1 MINNDRVYSIHVSVN
16 GGGSLVFTKS
26 VPSGTVAACIDA
38 IDAGKVVMLYVDY
51 VDTGAVGAFSLNSYA
66 KMGGN
71 TTVQGSAARA
81 ADVTFYPS
89 INRTGTNESIVVSA

>member
-1 MINNDRVYSIHVSVN
+1 MINNDRVYSIHVSVE
-16 GGGSLVFTKS
+16 GVALTFTKV
-26 VPSGTVAACIDA
+26 VPNGTVAACIDA

-51 VDTGAVGAFSLNSYA
+51 VDAGAVGAFALNSYA

-81 ADVTFYPS
+81 ADATLSPA
-89 INRTGTNESIVVSA
+89 INSSGTNEMIVVL